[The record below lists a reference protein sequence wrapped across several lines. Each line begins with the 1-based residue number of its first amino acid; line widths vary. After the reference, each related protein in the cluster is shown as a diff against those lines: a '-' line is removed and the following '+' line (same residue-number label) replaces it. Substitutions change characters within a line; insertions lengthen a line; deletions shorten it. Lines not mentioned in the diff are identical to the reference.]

1 MCLFLAS
8 VLNTQTAS
16 VCTPTPYAV
25 SLLIT
30 FVPVFTVFVFLKHS
44 CFQMGGK
51 SQGHFASH
59 LHPWGLGFLVFIQGY
74 PGSIP
79 GQGTKISLQ
88 DRSLLSLQNQPYR
101 LRAAPGPD
109 REIRRGSQ
117 TEIIRVCCHLS
128 ANERSEGQCSR
139 SLYKAWR

>member
-1 MCLFLAS
+1 MPLYHAAHSGHQHSSPGVCLCLAS
-8 VLNTQTAS
+8 VLNKQTAS

-59 LHPWGLGFLVFIQGY
+59 LHPWGLGFLVFTQGY

-88 DRSLLSLQNQPYR
+88 DRSLLSVQNQLYR
-101 LRAAPGPD
+101 ARAASWSRQRNQERLPD
-109 REIRRGSQ
+109 
-117 TEIIRVCCHLS
+117 
-128 ANERSEGQCSR
+128 
-139 SLYKAWR
+139 